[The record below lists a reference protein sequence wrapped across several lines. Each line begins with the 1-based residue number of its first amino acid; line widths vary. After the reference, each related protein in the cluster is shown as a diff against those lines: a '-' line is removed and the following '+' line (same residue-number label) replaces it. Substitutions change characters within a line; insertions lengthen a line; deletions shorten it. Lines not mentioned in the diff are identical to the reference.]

1 MPQTLTEKSGADG
14 REGEGVFEIAAATG
28 MPAWKAGEL
37 SDAPRFTRR
46 SWAAL
51 IGPGLMMAG
60 SAIGSGEWLLGPAV
74 SARYGGAL
82 LWLCTLSVLGQLIY
96 NLEASRYTLYTG
108 EPIMTGKFRLMP
120 GPLFWFALYLILDF
134 GAILPYQI
142 ANIATTVAAVWLGR
156 IPDPERVL
164 TDAALLQSLTYVL
177 LFVALLPL
185 LVGGKIYNSLK
196 AIMTVKVVV
205 VLGFL
210 LFLAVFFSS
219 RGTWAEIVGG
229 FFKFGNVPVTGGGGA
244 NVDNIFLSL
253 WRGAGWPQVDHAAL
267 PLLTAFAAIAGVGG
281 LAQTTISNYTRDQGW
296 GMGAKTGAI
305 PSIIGGRNIEL
316 SHTGTVFKI
325 TAESLKKWRGWRRQ
339 VLRDQLAVWMPA
351 AFIGLAL
358 PSMLSVEFLPRGA
371 TANQW
376 VLAGMTA
383 DGVAGRVG
391 GALGAAC
398 WYMVLLCGFLVLLP
412 NAASNADGFI
422 RRWVDVSW
430 TAIKRLHAWEPRR
443 IGKLYFAILVCY
455 LALGVFFLSMAR
467 PMGLIVA
474 YGNLGNLALAVS
486 CWHTL
491 FVNVKL
497 LPSELRPGWA
507 ARAGLFIAGV
517 YFFALALLTLAV
529 TAKWI

>member
-1 MPQTLTEKSGADG
+1 MPQTWTEKLGAG
-14 REGEGVFEIAAATG
+14 EGEGAVEVAAATG
-28 MPAWKAGEL
+28 MPAWKVGEL
-37 SDAPRFTRR
+37 GDAPRFTRR

-156 IPDPERVL
+156 IPDPAEHG
-164 TDAALLQSLTYVL
+164 ALLQSLTYVL

-316 SHTGTVFKI
+316 SHTGTVFRV
-325 TAESLKKWRGWRRQ
+325 TAESLKKWRGWRRH

-383 DGVAGRVG
+383 DGVAARVG
-391 GALGAAC
+391 GPGSMLGAAC
-398 WYMVLLCGFLVLLP
+398 WYLVLLCGFLVLLP

-430 TAIKRLHAWEPRR
+430 TAVKKLHTWEPRR
-443 IGKLYFAILVCY
+443 IGKLYFAILICY

-491 FVNVKL
+491 FVNVRL

-507 ARAGLFIAGV
+507 ARAGLLLAGV
-517 YFFALALLTLAV
+517 YFFTLALLTLAV
-529 TAKWI
+529 AAGWI